1 MSEQRSIGERSIGE
15 RSLRERSMRVDS
27 RQKRRRLVDRLTALV
42 VGMGGVAVIVA
53 IGLIFMYLLWVVAPL
68 FKPATMAAATA
79 YETPHAASASEAAA
93 TSSDVVLLGLQDE
106 GEWGYELTRQGVLMF
121 FDPVTGKPGVQIDV
135 TGGTAVRA
143 ATHMEGSKIIVLLAD
158 GRVQMIEPQFTV
170 SFTGDRR
177 DVAVS
182 VSFPIGEEPNR
193 IEGVEA
199 GAEDIDARIHDGS
212 LIIVVR
218 AGRQLQLLQW
228 EVLDEGY
235 PLDVPQASSAIAS
248 STGIKAF
255 WLGARG
261 ETLFVTG
268 QDAVVNLYD
277 LNDLSEP
284 NLQSRTPLLEDGV
297 ALNTVAPLLG
307 GYSLLVA
314 DSRGRVAQWTALR
327 QAQSLQL
334 VQIRSFTFPAPVVRL
349 LTESGRKGFLALT
362 NTGELHIAH
371 TTAGRLLASAAL
383 GRVDVTAM
391 AIDRQGDAALL
402 QTQAGTV
409 RVAIDNPHPEVSWHS
424 LWEQVWYEG
433 YQEPI
438 LAWQS
443 SAADDDFEPKFSL
456 TPLAFGTLKGAFY
469 ALLFA
474 LPMAILGAIYTAYF
488 MAPSMRAW
496 VKPGIEIMAALPTV
510 VLGFL
515 AGLWLAPLVEGNL
528 MAVFSL
534 FVILP
539 LGFLL
544 IGFLWHLLPD
554 RLTRSSGNGWNAA
567 LLVLP
572 IAVLV
577 VVAFTVA
584 PHIELMLFA
593 GDIKSWLKAN
603 LDVDYDQRNCLVV
616 GVAMGLAVIPT
627 IFSIS
632 EDAIYSVPRQLV
644 QGSLALGATPWQT
657 LTRVVLLTASPGIFS
672 AAMIGMGR
680 AVGETMIV
688 LMATGNT
695 PVMDFSMFQGMRTFA
710 ANIAVELPESAVNS
724 THFRVLFLAALVL
737 FALTFLVNTVAE
749 LVRQRLRA
757 KYGNL

>member
-1 MSEQRSIGERSIGE
+1 MSEL
-15 RSLRERSMRVDS
+15 RSLRVDS
-27 RQKRRRLVDRLTALV
+27 RQKRRLLVDRLMALV

-68 FKPATMAAATA
+68 FKPAAMDAAKGYA
-79 YETPHAASASEAAA
+79 TPHATSPASGTE
-93 TSSDVVLLGLQDE
+93 VMLLGLQDE
-106 GEWGYELTRQGVLMF
+106 GEWAYQLTQRGLLMF
-121 FDPVTGKPGVQIDV
+121 FNPVTGKLGEQIDV
-135 TGGTAVRA
+135 TGGTVVRA
-143 ATHMEGSKIIVLLAD
+143 AAHMEGSKIIVLLAD
-158 GRVQMIEPQFTV
+158 GRLQMIDPQFTV
-170 SFTGDRR
+170 SFTGEHRN
-177 DVAVS
+177 VAVS
-182 VSFPIGEEPNR
+182 VAFPIGEEPNR
-193 IEGVEA
+193 VEGIEA
-199 GAEDIDARIHDGS
+199 GADAVDARIHDAG
-212 LIIVVR
+212 LTVVVR
-218 AGRQLQLLQW
+218 TGRRLQLMHW
-228 EVLDEGY
+228 DALDEGY
-235 PLDVPQASSAIAS
+235 PLDVPQASSVVDS
-248 STGIKAF
+248 SSAIKAF

-268 QDAVVNLYD
+268 QDGVVNLYD
-277 LNDLSEP
+277 LNDGAAPS
-284 NLQSRTPLLEDGV
+284 LQSRTTLLEGG
-297 ALNTVAPLLG
+297 ASLNAVAPLLG
-307 GYSLLVA
+307 GYSLLAA
-314 DSRGRVAQWTALR
+314 DNTGRVAQWTALR
-327 QAQSLQL
+327 RAQSLQL
-334 VQIRSFTFPAPVVRL
+334 VQIRSFTFPAPVLRL

-362 NTGELHIAH
+362 STGQLHVAH
-371 TTAGRLLASAAL
+371 TTAGRLLASAEL
-383 GRVDVTAM
+383 GSATVNAM
-391 AIDRQGDAALL
+391 AIDRQGDAALV
-402 QTQAGTV
+402 QSEAGTV

-424 LWEQVWYEG
+424 LWDYVWYEG
-433 YQEPI
+433 YQAPI

-488 MAPSMRAW
+488 MAPSLRAW

-554 RLTRSSGNGWNAA
+554 RLTRSADNGWSAAILVMPIA
-567 LLVLP
+567 LLVT
-572 IAVLV
+572 
-577 VVAFTVA
+577 VAFALA
-584 PHIELMLFA
+584 PYVELVLFA
-593 GDIKSWLKAN
+593 GDIKSWLKLN

-627 IFSIS
+627 IFSIA

-644 QGSLALGATPWQT
+644 QGSLALGATQWQT

-737 FALTFLVNTVAE
+737 FALTFMVNTVAE
-749 LVRQRLRA
+749 LVRQRLRT